1 MAKHDTIRALLKR
14 GVTEELAEKV
24 ADTGLTL
31 SALKGLAPA
40 ELSDMVAVSEAE
52 AEEII
57 TLAGSRSRK
66 EVSSGASLDERIER
80 MEIPF
85 SVQRD
90 LIKRLSERD
99 FSEAQ
104 ITKILNMIIKE
115 YELIKV
121 DPCEAVGV
129 VAAQSIGEPGTQM
142 TMRTFHYAGVAEIY
156 VTLGLPRIIEIVDAR
171 KIPSTPMM
179 IIKLDESHRSD
190 KEGAH
195 RLASKIEAT
204 FPSHLGDIVTLPDE
218 MLIRIDTNKGALDK
232 RGIGVDDFL
241 EKIKGQRAFKAN
253 LELGDNDRSI
263 YIRPN
268 EYSYRTLLQLRGRL
282 TSTNQSSGML
292 IAGIKG
298 ITRVVIRHE
307 DEEYTLYTEGSA
319 LKDVIKVEGVDST
332 RTRTNNIKE
341 IEEVL
346 GIEAARNAIITEMV
360 NTLGEQ
366 GLNVDIRHLMLVAD
380 MMTVDGVV
388 KQIGRHGIAGEKAS
402 VLSRAAFEVTVSHLL
417 DASLYGYVDKLNGVT
432 ENVIVGQ
439 PIKLGTGDVDLVA
452 KPYGKVVD

>member
-1 MAKHDTIRALLKR
+1 MNLK
-14 GVTEELAEKV
+14 
-24 ADTGLTL
+24 
-31 SALKGLAPA
+31 
-40 ELSDMVAVSEAE
+40 
-52 AEEII
+52 
-57 TLAGSRSRK
+57 
-66 EVSSGASLDERIER
+66 
-80 MEIPF
+80 
-85 SVQRD
+85 
-90 LIKRLSERD
+90 
-99 FSEAQ
+99 
-104 ITKILNMIIKE
+104 N
-115 YELIKV
+115 
-121 DPCEAVGV
+121 
-129 VAAQSIGEPGTQM
+129 QM
-142 TMRTFHYAGVAEIY
+142 KMM
-156 VTLGLPRIIEIVDAR
+156 TLGVW
-171 KIPSTPMM
+171 
-179 IIKLDESHRSD
+179 KLTE
-190 KEGAH
+190 
-195 RLASKIEAT
+195 
-204 FPSHLGDIVTLPDE
+204 
-218 MLIRIDTNKGALDK
+218 
-232 RGIGVDDFL
+232 
-241 EKIKGQRAFKAN
+241 
-253 LELGDNDRSI
+253 
-263 YIRPN
+263 N

-380 MMTVDGVV
+380 MMTVDGEV